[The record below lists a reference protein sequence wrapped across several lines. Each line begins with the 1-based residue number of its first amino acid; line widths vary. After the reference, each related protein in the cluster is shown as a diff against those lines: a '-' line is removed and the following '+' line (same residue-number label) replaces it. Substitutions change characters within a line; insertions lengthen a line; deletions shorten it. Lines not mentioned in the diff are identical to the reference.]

1 VKIVDALLESVSD
14 ADAIIGDLLI
24 GLHWISV
31 TSRQTGVA
39 HVFRGDPSFELRDAG
54 RLLGKH
60 VLEVAA
66 LLRSWQPL
74 EAGLG
79 LAAFNSLMEPRGENV
94 NVYDYILNIAPGKTV
109 TCIGRFPFFPEIAK
123 VAARAHLLEMEP
135 REGELPS
142 PACEEVIPESDLV
155 ILTGTS
161 LINKTMQRLL
171 ELSRKGIAV
180 VLGPSTPMSEVL
192 FDFGA
197 SVIAGIRVTD
207 RVKLFRSLSQGVKF
221 YKKIEG
227 IEPVTMFRK

>member
-1 VKIVDALLESVSD
+1 VKIVDALLDSV
-14 ADAIIGDLLI
+14 AGAEETIGDILI

-31 TSRQTGVA
+31 TSRHTGIA
-39 HVFRGDPSFELRDAG
+39 HIFRGDPSFELGDAG
-54 RLLGKH
+54 SLLGKH
-60 VLEVAA
+60 VLEVGA
-66 LLRSWQPL
+66 LLKSWQPL

-79 LAAFNSLMEPRGENV
+79 LAAFNSLMNPQGENV
-94 NVYDYILNIAPGKTV
+94 NVYDYILGKAAGKTV
-109 TCIGRFPFFPEIAK
+109 TCVGRFPFYPDIARI
-123 VAARAHLLEMEP
+123 ASRSYLLEMDP
-135 REGELPS
+135 RGEELPS
-142 PACEEVIPESDLV
+142 YAAEDVIPESDLV

-171 ELSRKGIAV
+171 ELSHKGIAV

-207 RVKLFRSLSQGVKF
+207 REKLFRSLAQGVKF

>member
-1 VKIVDALLESVSD
+1 VKIVEALLDSIAGTEET
-14 ADAIIGDLLI
+14 IGDILI

-39 HVFRGDPSFELRDAG
+39 HVFRGDPAFELKEAG
-54 RLLGKH
+54 ALLGKN
-60 VLEVAA
+60 VLEVAT
-66 LLRSWQPL
+66 LLKSWQPL

-94 NVYDYILNIAPGKTV
+94 NVYDYILGKAPGKTV
-109 TCIGRFPFFPEIAK
+109 TCVGRFPFYPEIAK
-123 VAARAHLLEMEP
+123 IAAQAYLLEMEP
-135 REGELPS
+135 RDGELPS
-142 PACEEVIPESDLV
+142 SACEEVIPESDLV

-171 ELSRKGIAV
+171 ELSRNGIAV

-197 SVIAGIRVTD
+197 SVIAGIRVID
-207 RVKLFRSLSQGVKF
+207 RERLRLSLAQGVKF
-221 YKKIEG
+221 YKKIDG